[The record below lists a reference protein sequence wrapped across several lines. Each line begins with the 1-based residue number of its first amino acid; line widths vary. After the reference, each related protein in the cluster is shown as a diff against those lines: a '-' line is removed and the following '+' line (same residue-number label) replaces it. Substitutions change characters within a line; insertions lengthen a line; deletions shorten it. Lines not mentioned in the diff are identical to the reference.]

1 MAVAELRGLFASVIH
16 EGPPEPAQLRG
27 LFASVIHEGPPEAAQ
42 LRGMFASVIHGDYST
57 VSSGITGLTGQSLV
71 DRPGLVG
78 SAARKSRRQ
87 P

>member
-1 MAVAELRGLFASVIH
+1 MAIAE
-16 EGPPEPAQLRG
+16 LRG

-42 LRGMFASVIHGDYST
+42 LRGLFASVIHEDFSL

-78 SAARKSRRQ
+78 AFARKSRRQ
-87 P
+87 T

>member
-42 LRGMFASVIHGDYST
+42 LRGMFASVIHSGYAPA
-57 VSSGITGLTGQSLV
+57 VSGLIQLPGE
-71 DRPGLVG
+71 DRRPLVG
-78 SAARKSRRQ
+78 NFARGRKQTTAS
-87 P
+87 

>member
-42 LRGMFASVIHGDYST
+42 IHAGYAPV
-57 VSSGITGLTGQSLV
+57 VSGLTQLPGE
-71 DRPGLVG
+71 DRRPLVG
-78 SAARKSRRQ
+78 NFARGRKQTTTS
-87 P
+87 